1 MPIFS
6 FFECLSL
13 NLRFKPVFLFR
24 YDLVSLVLK
33 SFKFEQWYKYLY
45 KLLIFNKKSFIFL
58 LFPLLFANIAIL
70 MTFLSV
76 RFFKSMKKA
85 LILVVVSFFSMMAL
99 ANSTKLAIDNMSL
112 YADKTTAAPVLTQI
126 KKHEKLNLL
135 TMHYSGWS
143 QVQTISGDRGWILSA
158 NLVDAAPDISGNTG
172 VNTNSDLVDSL
183 NKDILDLKAENK
195 DLGLSKNKEIVQ
207 ITTELETKIDGLKVE
222 NLELKSQLSQAGD
235 SRSSF
240 DLWLVGILSLILGL
254 LIGFSLSKVKR
265 RRDSF
270 HTINRSY

>member
-1 MPIFS
+1 
-6 FFECLSL
+6 
-13 NLRFKPVFLFR
+13 
-24 YDLVSLVLK
+24 
-33 SFKFEQWYKYLY
+33 
-45 KLLIFNKKSFIFL
+45 
-58 LFPLLFANIAIL
+58 
-70 MTFLSV
+70 
-76 RFFKSMKKA
+76 MKKA

-135 TMHYSGWS
+135 TMHHSGWS

-158 NLVDAAPDISGNTG
+158 NLVDAAPNITGNTG
-172 VNTNSDLVDSL
+172 ANANDILVDSL
-183 NKDILDLKAENK
+183 NKNILDLKAENK
-195 DLGLSKNKEIVQ
+195 DLGLSKNKEIIE
-207 ITTELETKIDGLKVE
+207 ITTGLEAKIDELKVE